1 MRKDSYLREMKDEH
15 PPVRSASTSVI
26 ATHWAVILAIV
37 AFSAGAGISWLIFS
51 GGHSKTA
58 AQQLPTFVTQTAGPT
73 GSNPDSAPPDV
84 SQLPPAEAAL
94 ALGNW
99 NYDKNAWQK
108 AIDAYQRTISL
119 GLDNADVRTDL
130 GNALRF
136 SGEPRKA
143 LEQYQTARKQ
153 NPQHENSL
161 CNMAV
166 LYAQVLNDPGN
177 AVASWREY
185 LRLFP
190 NGEKASVARQVIAT
204 ESQKLP

>member
-1 MRKDSYLREMKDEH
+1 MKDER
-15 PPVRSASTSVI
+15 PPVQSTSVI
-26 ATHWAVILAIV
+26 ALHWAVIIAIV
-37 AFSAGAGISWLIFS
+37 AFCAGAGMSWLILRERY
-51 GGHSKTA
+51 SKPPI
-58 AQQLPTFVTQTAGPT
+58 QQPPTFLAQPAGPSA
-73 GSNPDSAPPDV
+73 GNSESAPPDV
-84 SQLPPAEAAL
+84 SQLSPADAAL

-99 NYDKNAWQK
+99 NYDRKAWQK
-108 AIDAYQRTISL
+108 AIEAYQRTISL

-136 SGEPRKA
+136 SGEPKKA
-143 LEQYQTARKQ
+143 LEQYQTARRL

-161 CNMAV
+161 CNTAT

-177 AVASWREY
+177 AVAAWKEY
-185 LRLFP
+185 LLLFP

>member
-1 MRKDSYLREMKDEH
+1 MKDEH
-15 PPVRSASTSVI
+15 PPVRSLRQSRNVAVSLVI
-26 ATHWAVILAIV
+26 IAIA
-37 AFSAGAGISWLIFS
+37 AFSAGAGISRLVFS
-51 GGHSKTA
+51 EAHSKTA
-58 AQQLPTFVTQTAGPT
+58 AQQPPTYVTQTAGP
-73 GSNPDSAPPDV
+73 GGGNSDSAPPDV
-84 SQLPPAEAAL
+84 SQLTPAEAAL

-99 NYDKNAWQK
+99 NYDNTAWQK

-130 GNALRF
+130 ANALRF

>member
-1 MRKDSYLREMKDEH
+1 MKDNR
-15 PPVRSASTSVI
+15 PPFPSAQTSVI
-26 ATHWAVILAIV
+26 ATHWAAIIAIV
-37 AFSAGAGISWLIFS
+37 AFSAGAGMSWLILRE
-51 GGHSKTA
+51 GYSKTA
-58 AQQLPTFVTQTAGPT
+58 DRQPPTFVTQTPAGPT
-73 GSNPDSAPPDV
+73 GSTPDSAPPDV
-84 SQLPPAEAAL
+84 SQLSPAEAAL

-99 NYDKNAWQK
+99 NYDRKAWQK
-108 AIDAYQRTISL
+108 AIDAYQHTISL

-136 SGEPRKA
+136 SGEPQKA
-143 LEQYQTARKQ
+143 LEQYQTARRQ

-161 CNMAV
+161 CNMAT

-177 AVASWREY
+177 AVAAWREY

-190 NGEKASVARQVIAT
+190 NGEKASVARQVIAS